1 MIDEQAIIDHI
12 ADLLDGLTNV
22 KAVYTGIPPV
32 NAVFPCIT
40 ITPKGWEEEWADL
53 RDTTENETFIISC
66 YIQLDQTR
74 LDSQEKLI
82 AMVKLIRTTLG
93 DQDNMTLNNL
103 VDSSRLNSGQYLF
116 DQKESSMFYCQ
127 IELLVRKR
135 FNRYST

>member
-32 NAVFPCIT
+32 NVVYPCVT

-82 AMVKLIRTTLG
+82 AIVKTIREVIGSQENIDLG
-93 DQDNMTLNNL
+93 GL
-103 VDSSRLNSGQYLF
+103 VDSSRLTSGQYLF

-135 FNRYST
+135 FSRFS